1 MQASNKIMEQAKVA
15 NQREDKKLSREL
27 TEIKQIEKARRY
39 EIRGEQLSLHRE
51 ITINKLSN
59 MKKALRNSVSEVGQ
73 DKNEGNDA
81 QKSPGIDAA
90 APQYGISLSGAIMKR
105 DTNKAKIRKPLP
117 SLSSSMSESSKY
129 LTATIAAVAADEQLD
144 DSAKEIFIYYPINLS
159 RSKTDV
165 ESTVKRLLP
174 SGVLKL
180 PDLMPSLETI
190 TEYVANKQKH
200 IKRWGYQSRED
211 RLLKWQSYCL
221 ACNSNGNSRQDEHYK
236 PTYTK
241 PNAVLPPIVGLT
253 KSSPVEVVRVD
264 CLHSE
269 EKQHEIDRAETAPQE
284 QILTLATGDETE
296 VTHHGTSEDDDR
308 PNDDYVDEV
317 ISRDETKSKEDEK
330 QQQPTTTQ
338 KGPAGQIPAY
348 VQLLGRLKSNAIDQ
362 YTDGSMHLEVRRQEQ
377 IQRERMGVPPGHL
390 PVRRRHTVAVDD
402 GGRPSEGD
410 AVNKPRVSV
419 PPRKKAPVRVYI
431 SKEMRSDR
439 KLEESRKQIE
449 HISHV
454 KRAVELDTLRRAID
468 RTASFLGRQPLSVR
482 LMPQQAL
489 SAEEMQMLGRLQQQ
503 KLAAASLPG
512 VKKNRRRQGLAVR
525 FRHSVPGDL
534 NKLEEYYDDIA
545 ENATDEVADDNVFL
559 S

>member
-1 MQASNKIMEQAKVA
+1 MEQVKVA

-59 MKKALRNSVSEVGQ
+59 MKKALRNSVSEIGQ
-73 DKNEGNDA
+73 DKKEENDA
-81 QKSPGIDAA
+81 LKSPGIDTA
-90 APQYGISLSGAIMKR
+90 APHYGISSTGPIMKR

-129 LTATIAAVAADEQLD
+129 LTATIAAVAADGQLD
-144 DSAKEIFIYYPINLS
+144 DSPKEIFVYYPTNLS

-165 ESTVKRLLP
+165 ESTVKKLLP

-180 PDLMPSLETI
+180 PDLMPSIETF
-190 TEYVANKQKH
+190 TEYLAKKQKQ
-200 IKRWGYQSRED
+200 IKRWGHQSRED

-221 ACNSNGNSRQDEHYK
+221 ACNSNGSSRQEEHYK

-241 PNAVLPPIVGLT
+241 PNAVLPPIVT
-253 KSSPVEVVRVD
+253 KLSPDEVVRDD
-264 CLHSE
+264 CLHLE

-284 QILTLATGDETE
+284 QILALANGGETD
-296 VTHHGTSEDDDR
+296 GTSDDDDK
-308 PNDDYVDEV
+308 DDYVDEAN
-317 ISRDETKSKEDEK
+317 RDKSKEDEK
-330 QQQPTTTQ
+330 QQQPTTNQ

-348 VQLLGRLKSNAIDQ
+348 VQLLGRLKANAIDQ

-402 GGRPSEGD
+402 GGRSSEGG
-410 AVNKPRVSV
+410 AASKPRVSV
-419 PPRKKAPVRVYI
+419 PPRNKAPVRVYI
-431 SKEMRSDR
+431 SKDMRSDR
-439 KLEESRKQIE
+439 KLEESRKQVE

-454 KRAVELDTLRRAID
+454 KRAVELSTLRRAID

-489 SAEEMQMLGRLQQQ
+489 SAEETLARLQQQ

-512 VKKNRRRQGLAVR
+512 VKKNRRRQVR
-525 FRHSVPGDL
+525 FRHSAPGDL
-534 NKLEEYYDDIA
+534 NELEEYFDDIA
-545 ENATDEVADDNVFL
+545 ETARDEDADDNVFL